1 MSSAIDPRS
10 ADATSLPDGG
20 RRPSSIFAAFRHRE
34 FRLMWF
40 GAFLST
46 TGMWMQTVAQSWVV
60 LSLTGSALYLGF
72 DAFLATLPM
81 ILFSLFGGVFADR
94 IDRRKLLLVSQYLQ
108 MAFAIV
114 LAILLTTEAV
124 RVWHIFVLSFLTG
137 TVQAFG
143 GPAYQALLPVLV
155 DREDVPNAIALNS
168 MQFNLAR
175 MIGPILAGIT
185 MATLGAALCFWLNGL
200 SFLAVIVTLLMIRTP
215 FTPRRSTG
223 TTVLE
228 EMREG
233 FRFLDERKEIKQLS
247 LLAFTAAFFGIPLL
261 TMMPVVAKEIFS
273 AGPTAYSW
281 LMAASGA
288 GSVVGALGVAAVSHR
303 ERRGKTA
310 LVFQLSFALLLFGFA
325 LSHSLP
331 LSLLIVFFTGAT
343 LLGVIA
349 TTSSLVQLATTE
361 EMRGR
366 MMSIFMLAFRGGM
379 PLGNLAS
386 GWMAE
391 TISVSAALVVNGA
404 ALAVVSLSFLIPK
417 TTLRDL

>member
-1 MSSAIDPRS
+1 MRSTIESTSGAASAEAARGS
-10 ADATSLPDGG
+10 RFAA
-20 RRPSSIFAAFRHRE
+20 IFSAFRHRE
-34 FRLMWF
+34 FRLMWI

-46 TGMWMQTVAQSWVV
+46 TGTWMQTVAQSWVV

-72 DAFLATLPM
+72 DAFLATAPM

-94 IDRRKLLLVSQYLQ
+94 VDRRKLLLVSQYLQ
-108 MAFAIV
+108 MAFAVV
-114 LAILLTTEAV
+114 LALLLTTEV
-124 RVWHIFVLSFLTG
+124 VEVWHIFVLSFLTG

-143 GPAYQALLPVLV
+143 GPAYQALLPILV

-185 MATLGAALCFWLNGL
+185 MATLGAALCFWLNAL
-200 SFLAVIVTLLMIRTP
+200 SFLAVIFTLLLIRTP
-215 FTPRRSTG
+215 FVVRRSTG

-233 FRFLDERKEIKQLS
+233 FRFLETRKEIKELS
-247 LLAFTAAFFGIPLL
+247 FLAFTAAFFGIPLV
-261 TMMPVVAKEIFS
+261 TMMPVVAKEIFA

-288 GSVVGALGVAAVSHR
+288 GSVAGALAVAAISHR
-303 ERRGKTA
+303 KRKGRIA
-310 LVFQLSFALLLFGFA
+310 LLFQLGFAILLLAFA
-325 LSHSLP
+325 LSRNLW
-331 LSLLIVFFTGAT
+331 LSLFVVFFTGAT

-379 PLGNLAS
+379 PFGNLAS
-386 GWMAE
+386 GWVAE
-391 TISVSAALVVNGA
+391 MVSVSTALIVNA
-404 ALAVVSLSFLIPK
+404 IALAVVAISFLVPK
-417 TTLRDL
+417 TTLREL